1 MDIYVAKQE
10 NYKTHMHTIMKV
22 YTYCNSWHNIS
33 NTPGIYHLRPE
44 EEFHHHKTGFN
55 QSPR

>member
-22 YTYCNSWHNIS
+22 Y
-33 NTPGIYHLRPE
+33 IYIATVDIIYVIL
-44 EEFHHHKTGFN
+44 
-55 QSPR
+55 QVSII